1 MPTSH
6 TATRS
11 HAATATRTRKAPPAD
26 AIKLLRA
33 DHAEVKKLFAEYD
46 KLAKAE
52 ADASEREALALDIC
66 NKLTVHAQ
74 IEEEIFY
81 PAVRAAIGDDA
92 LVDQAE
98 VEHASARELIAEISA
113 MTPADDQFDAKVIV
127 LGKHIDAHVEE
138 EHSKIFPKAKK
149 AKVDLKAVGTRLA
162 SRKAKLMEE
171 YHAMARGGEQHED
184 ENADPVGRPPFEH
197 GHRPA
202 SRA

>member
-1 MPTSH
+1 MP
-6 TATRS
+6 
-11 HAATATRTRKAPPAD
+11 AAPRPRAKPSRFD
-26 AIKLLRA
+26 AIEMLKA
-33 DHAEVKKLFAEYD
+33 DHIAIKKLFIAFHQLSDRSNTDGERRAVAE
-46 KLAKAE
+46 
-52 ADASEREALALDIC
+52 RIC
-66 NKLTVHAQ
+66 TELTVHGQ

-113 MTPADDQFDAKVIV
+113 MAPTDEQFDAKVIV

-171 YHAMARGGEQHED
+171 YHAMASGGEPHED
-184 ENADPVGRPPFEH
+184 ENADPVGRPLFEH

>member
-1 MPTSH
+1 MP
-6 TATRS
+6 
-11 HAATATRTRKAPPAD
+11 AAPRPRAKPSRFD
-26 AIKLLRA
+26 AIEMLKA
-33 DHAEVKKLFAEYD
+33 DHIAIKKLFIAFHQLSDRSNTDGERRAVAE
-46 KLAKAE
+46 
-52 ADASEREALALDIC
+52 RIC
-66 NKLTVHAQ
+66 MELTVHGQ

-113 MTPADDQFDAKVIV
+113 MTPVDDQFDAKVIV

-138 EHSKIFPKAKK
+138 EHGKIFPKAKK
-149 AKVDLKAVGTRLA
+149 AKVDLKAVGARLA

-171 YHAMARGGEQHED
+171 YHAMASGGEPHED